1 MTVSAPTQP
10 REKST
15 PSTTVAAPHGVAS
28 VHLDALRGLAAFCV
42 VICHWRDCF
51 FADYPS
57 IDHPSLWT
65 TAGYHLAAIGHQW
78 VVVFFVLSGFL
89 VGGSV
94 IRAHRA
100 GRWSW
105 RSYFLARGCRLY
117 VVLLPALVLG
127 ALADWTG
134 MHLPGSWIIYSGH
147 SGLQTEAVNVFT
159 RLTPTV
165 FLGNSLFLEMIWVP
179 TLGTNGPLWSLV
191 CEFWYYIA
199 FPVLVLL
206 LSKRTQTRIR
216 IGSAIFLLL
225 WCWFVGRLVVI
236 LAIPW
241 LMGVLIV
248 YLPPF
253 PAQRPWTR
261 RLAIAFA
268 LLLCA
273 VGMVVAQGSLAAG
286 EMTFVP
292 RLHFVLG
299 RSWEVPI
306 YDLMLGPVVTF
317 LIWVLLHCARSP
329 MPSAYNWL
337 AQRAARSSYTQ
348 YLVHL
353 PALVLLKAYWH
364 LPRAVP
370 SWHTLLINLGP
381 LLVVL
386 LYAQIVY
393 EFFEKNTDGVRNW
406 LKPYVMGRKPRPG
419 PERPEKIAV
428 AT

>member
-1 MTVSAPTQP
+1 
-10 REKST
+10 
-15 PSTTVAAPHGVAS
+15 
-28 VHLDALRGLAAFCV
+28 
-42 VICHWRDCF
+42 
-51 FADYPS
+51 
-57 IDHPSLWT
+57 
-65 TAGYHLAAIGHQW
+65 
-78 VVVFFVLSGFL
+78 
-89 VGGSV
+89 
-94 IRAHRA
+94 
-100 GRWSW
+100 
-105 RSYFLARGCRLY
+105 
-117 VVLLPALVLG
+117 
-127 ALADWTG
+127 
-134 MHLPGSWIIYSGH
+134 
-147 SGLQTEAVNVFT
+147 
-159 RLTPTV
+159 
-165 FLGNSLFLEMIWVP
+165 
-179 TLGTNGPLWSLV
+179 
-191 CEFWYYIA
+191 
-199 FPVLVLL
+199 VLVLL